1 MVAWATDAL
10 DELRRETWNDARK
23 LARSEPKRQR
33 GRPPADAPPRPGNDL
48 AKGLKG
54 ARYALW
60 KNPENLTDNQRAK
73 LEWVA
78 KTDPRL
84 HRGYLLKEAL
94 RFCFKVKGQAGKDA
108 LDRWL
113 SWAQRCR
120 IDAFVKLG
128 QKIRRHRAAID
139 ATLDHGLSNALIEST
154 NTKIRVLTRM
164 AYGFKTP
171 EALIAL
177 ALLSLGGYRPELP
190 GRTPTK

>member
-1 MVAWATDAL
+1 MGKRD
-10 DELRRETWNDARK
+10 DNDARTNGMNTWRAGCGDK
-23 LARSEPKRQR
+23 SHVRFGGRAGETHRPKDGRALRSDP
-33 GRPPADAPPRPGNDL
+33 
-48 AKGLKG
+48 
-54 ARYALW
+54 Y
-60 KNPENLTDNQRAK
+60 NLTDNQRAK

-128 QKIRRHRAAID
+128 RKIRRHRAAID

-177 ALLSLGGYRPELP
+177 ALLSLGGYRPDLP